1 MTRLDNSG
9 NSAHLCRVPKEAT
22 RMASAIEYAV
32 IAALVAIVVVIALN
46 TWSFYDV
53 SGALHVTKM
62 RPAITEPAR
71 P

>member
-1 MTRLDNSG
+1 
-9 NSAHLCRVPKEAT
+9 
-22 RMASAIEYAV
+22 MASAIEYAV
-32 IAALVAIVVVIALN
+32 IAALVAIAVVIALN

-53 SGALHVTKM
+53 SGDLHITKM